1 MSRYNKDDLERLI
14 LVERVSYAQI
24 GRIYGVGG
32 NAVKKAAKKMGIPV
46 TLRRRINEKEN
57 FSHKGKRMHSSYV
70 NRVDNDTFSHIINTS
85 TLWKEIGEKLG
96 YKSFPLGRNVKKSIE
111 ERCELLNL
119 KLKIRKPKDVSAI
132 TKKELFKSTCNWFS
146 ARATIVK
153 NARFVFDSN
162 GKERKCAI
170 CGYDK
175 HIEIAHIKSVASFD
189 EYATIGEINS
199 ADNLIAL
206 CPNHHWEYDNGL
218 LSLE

>member
-14 LVERVSYAQI
+14 LVERVSYAKI

-46 TLRRRINEKEN
+46 TSRRRINEKEN
-57 FSHKGKRMHSSYV
+57 FSHKGERMHSSYV
-70 NRVDNDTFSHIINTS
+70 NRVDNNVFSDIINTS
-85 TLWKEIGEKLG
+85 NSWAEIGNKLG
-96 YKSFPLGRNVKKSIE
+96 YKSLPLSSGVKKSIS

-119 KLKIRKPKDVSAI
+119 ELKIKTSTDISVL
-132 TKKELFKSTCNWFS
+132 TKKELFESKQNWFLS
-146 ARATIVK
+146 RAAIVK

-162 GKERKCAI
+162 KKERKCAI

-199 ADNLIAL
+199 VDNLIAL

-218 LSLE
+218 LNLE

>member
-70 NRVDNDTFSHIINTS
+70 NRVDNDTFSDIINTS

-96 YKSFPLGRNVKKSIE
+96 YTSFPLSYNIKDAII
-111 ERCELLNL
+111 ERCDLLNL
-119 KLKIRKPKDVSAI
+119 ELNIKTPTDISVLK
-132 TKKELFKSTCNWFS
+132 KKELFERKKHWFS
-146 ARATIVK
+146 ARAAIVK

-189 EYATIGEINS
+189 ESATIGEIN
-199 ADNLIAL
+199 AIGNLIAL

-218 LSLE
+218 LNIE